1 MAVELLGV
9 GVAPRHH
16 RRMLGDAQVG
26 LRQLNT
32 VLPGH
37 AVEALDRRMQQLGIG
52 RESDVLGLDRGVD
65 RDLGQVLGPQCA
77 ARMRH
82 PQTLSQQQ
90 LQLVAQ
96 PLAPVAEVRA
106 LVRKLML
113 EELFPGEILEIRVVN
128 PALAHA
134 SSDSP

>member
-1 MAVELLGV
+1 
-9 GVAPRHH
+9 
-16 RRMLGDAQVG
+16 
-26 LRQLNT
+26 
-32 VLPGH
+32 
-37 AVEALDRRMQQLGIG
+37 
-52 RESDVLGLDRGVD
+52 
-65 RDLGQVLGPQCA
+65 
-77 ARMRH
+77 MRH